1 VLAIPAQAPWKEHK
15 LPPFQGLLVS
25 MSGLARRE
33 KARLAEVLARGGGRT
48 SGELNKNCTHLVC
61 KTASG
66 DKHKCAVPVTTDRLA
81 GHVSP

>member
-1 VLAIPAQAPWKEHK
+1 MKEHK

-33 KARLAEVLARGGGRT
+33 KARLAEVVARGGGKT

-66 DKHKCAVPVTTDRLA
+66 DKHKY
-81 GHVSP
+81 VSPRSCSLSVGL